1 MVQFI
6 NLMENVSLG
15 ELDEVALQ
23 NRIDNKYVLNKQQL
37 ELIIPIIQS
46 NYKVL
51 KIDRFVWT
59 TRYNLSIDEFVK
71 KLNKKRK

>member
-37 ELIIPIIQS
+37 ELIIPTIQS
-46 NYKVL
+46 NY
-51 KIDRFVWT
+51 
-59 TRYNLSIDEFVK
+59 
-71 KLNKKRK
+71 